1 MQKKQLLTILVVGI
15 AIIIFLLWIFSLK
28 YTLRIKTNEDKFLMN
43 IKNTIKNINQ
53 SFQEARTELNK
64 KPSTSVPSA
73 PDLTDDQMSKL
84 KEKILEYN
92 QKP

>member
-1 MQKKQLLTILVVGI
+1 MQKKQLLTISVVGI
-15 AIIIFLLWIFSLK
+15 AIIIFSLWIFSLK
-28 YTLRIKTNEDKFLMN
+28 YIFRSRINNEDVFLMN

-64 KPSTSVPSA
+64 KPSANEPSA

-84 KEKILEYN
+84 KEKILEL
-92 QKP
+92 K

>member
-1 MQKKQLLTILVVGI
+1 MKKQRLLIILVILITV
-15 AIIIFLLWIFSLK
+15 IIFGCWIFSLK
-28 YTLRIKTNEDKFLMN
+28 YIFRSRINNEDVFLMN

-64 KPSTSVPSA
+64 KPSANEPSA

-84 KEKILEYN
+84 KEKILEL
-92 QKP
+92 K